1 MADELEPAQTPD
13 DPHDGDGFWNSLE
26 ERQRRQLRMLGIL
39 VVISILVLLFVV
51 QNSDRVELSFIVFS
65 FRTSL
70 IWLIVMAYVAGA
82 LSGHLVTRLLRR
94 RLLGPPANERARK
107 R

>member
-1 MADELEPAQTPD
+1 MADELEPVHGGDEPD
-13 DPHDGDGFWNSLE
+13 GGGFWQSLD
-26 ERQRRQLRMLGIL
+26 ERQQKQLRILGYL
-39 VVISILVLLFVV
+39 VVISILVLLFII

-65 FRTSL
+65 FQTSL
-70 IWLIVMAYVAGA
+70 IWLIVLTYIAGA

-94 RLLGPPANERARK
+94 RFFGSQGGNRNAR

>member
-1 MADELEPAQTPD
+1 MSA
-13 DPHDGDGFWNSLE
+13 
-26 ERQRRQLRMLGIL
+26 
-39 VVISILVLLFVV
+39 
-51 QNSDRVELSFIVFS
+51 RVELSFIVFS